1 MPNMNNSSN
10 ESFTRKLLNV
20 NANNDVNEKKI
31 NTKNRGGIVA
41 YIDKVLRDGI
51 NTTLDFVVPHARKEP
66 LNPMAYVRDV
76 NEWFLPSAQMALDEL
91 EGRESYPKWSYLLAS
106 LPVVGKVGKPITK
119 PITKFAT
126 KYTKPLTKAQ
136 KLEIIKKNNIA
147 NDDYHTWIRNEN
159 DILDFNEAR
168 KYTLDDIGDV
178 SSYPDVTKEML
189 DEAEKSGKIKVYSS
203 KPFSLGGFVSP
214 SKMQAMDYAGNGKVY
229 EGIFDIDDVAWI
241 NADEGQLVRV
251 R

>member
-51 NTTLDFVVPHARKEP
+51 NTSLDFVAPHAKKEP

-76 NEWFLPSAQMALDEL
+76 NEWFLPSAQMALDEF

-106 LPVVGKVGKPITK
+106 LPVVGKVAKPITK
-119 PITKFAT
+119 PITKVAT
-126 KYTKPLTKAQ
+126 KYAKPLTKAQ

-159 DILDFNEAR
+159 DILDFNEA
-168 KYTLDDIGDV
+168 
-178 SSYPDVTKEML
+178 PDVTKEML

-229 EGIFDIDDVAWI
+229 EGIFDINDVAWI

-251 R
+251 K

>member
-1 MPNMNNSSN
+1 MPK
-10 ESFTRKLLNV
+10 FT
-20 NANNDVNEKKI
+20 DFI
-31 NTKNRGGIVA
+31 NGA
-41 YIDKVLRDGI
+41 
-51 NTTLDFVVPHARKEP
+51 LDLVVPHARKEP
-66 LNPMAYVRDV
+66 LNPMAYVRDI
-76 NEWFLPSAQMALDEL
+76 NEWFVPAAQMALDEM

-106 LPVVGKVGKPITK
+106 LPVVGKVAKP
-119 PITKFAT
+119 AT
-126 KYTKPLTKAQ
+126 KVAAKYAKPLTKAQ

-159 DILDFNEAR
+159 DILDFNDAR

-178 SSYPDVTKEML
+178 SSYPDVTKDLL
-189 DEAEKSGKIKVYSS
+189 DAAEKSGKIKVYSS

-229 EGIFDIDDVAWI
+229 EGIFDLDDVAWI
-241 NADEGQLVRV
+241 NADEGQLVRM